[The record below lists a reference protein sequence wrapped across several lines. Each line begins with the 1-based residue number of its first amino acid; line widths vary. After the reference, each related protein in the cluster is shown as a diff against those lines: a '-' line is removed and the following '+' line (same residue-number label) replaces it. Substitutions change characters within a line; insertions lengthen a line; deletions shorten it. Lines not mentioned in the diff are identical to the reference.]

1 MFFHFSNH
9 PPAPHPAAWQLTGV
23 GDEQNV
29 ITAKSV
35 YKT

>member
-1 MFFHFSNH
+1 MFFHFSDCLTS
-9 PPAPHPAAWQLTGV
+9 HPAAWQLIGV

-29 ITAKSV
+29 ITATGV